1 MEMSQIALNQGLTF
15 LAWATGFVVIIVA
28 GFLVKLL
35 IDLSV
40 LAKNLNQT
48 SIIVNTELK
57 PTLKELNETL
67 SSINE
72 IVKNTDK
79 GVGDFKSA
87 VGKLVDKTKLVSG
100 TLFGGLI
107 KGFTTAYN
115 LLKIVVSGD

>member
-15 LAWATGFVVIIVA
+15 LTWATGIILIVVA

-35 IDLSV
+35 IDLST
-40 LAKNLNQT
+40 LAKNLNET

-57 PTLKELNETL
+57 PTLKELNTTL

-87 VGKLVDKTKLVSG
+87 VGKIIDKTKAVSG
-100 TLFGGLI
+100 SLIGGLFN
-107 KGFTTAYN
+107 GFVTAYK
-115 LLKIVVSGD
+115 LFKK

>member
-15 LAWATGFVVIIVA
+15 LTWATGVILIVVA

-35 IDLSV
+35 IDLSTLV
-40 LAKNLNQT
+40 RNLNET

-57 PTLKELNETL
+57 PTLKELNTTL

-72 IVKNTDK
+72 IVRNTDK

-87 VGKLVDKTKLVSG
+87 VGKVIDKTKIVSG

-115 LLKIVVSGD
+115 VFKK

>member
-15 LAWATGFVVIIVA
+15 LVWSTGIILIVVA
-28 GFLVKLL
+28 GFLVKFL
-35 IDLSV
+35 IDLSA

-57 PTLKELNETL
+57 PTLQELNQTL

-79 GVGDFKSA
+79 GVGDFKTA
-87 VGKLVDKTKLVSG
+87 IVGLVDKTRVVSG

-107 KGFTTAYN
+107 KGFATAY
-115 LLKIVVSGD
+115 KMFKK

>member
-15 LAWATGFVVIIVA
+15 LAWATGVIVIVVA

-48 SIIVNTELK
+48 SIIVNEELK

-79 GVGDFKSA
+79 GVGDFRSA
-87 VGKLVDKTKLVSG
+87 IAGFIDKTKLVSG
-100 TLFGGLI
+100 TLLGGLF

-115 LLKIVVSGD
+115 MFKK